1 MGFYFDNSVPL
12 PVNKNFIR
20 DSFQTRILFHND
32 GNRSQSGYAGPP
44 AETRMPAVSFALFF
58 SFWMRTCRYSSRQ
71 YQLNLNGLTQPVP
84 TLSTAWESR
93 IRHIQTLLIL
103 SQSTR
108 STCSQTWCIQKT
120 WVQVFFGAYMRLFYQ
135 QLCNIG
141 RLSQGWRQKWRIC
154 KRNYCDSLTTRSKN
168 LNTTKT
174 INIHCMT
181 HIDVPTGRVTEGAS
195 DTVSNVRVTVM
206 LQTSQPWSQHGAE
219 WVGSRD
225 SESMC
230 PVLVFAHSAY
240 FFSRRLMMLEAENS
254 KRPKLDTRAATVK
267 VTLRL

>member
-1 MGFYFDNSVPL
+1 MHYEL
-12 PVNKNFIR
+12 VN
-20 DSFQTRILFHND
+20 
-32 GNRSQSGYAGPP
+32 
-44 AETRMPAVSFALFF
+44 
-58 SFWMRTCRYSSRQ
+58 
-71 YQLNLNGLTQPVP
+71 
-84 TLSTAWESR
+84 
-93 IRHIQTLLIL
+93 
-103 SQSTR
+103 
-108 STCSQTWCIQKT
+108 CIQKT

-206 LQTSQPWSQHGAE
+206 LQKKNKPTLITAWRWMSWIQRFGKY
-219 WVGSRD
+219 VSR
-225 SESMC
+225 SCICS
-230 PVLVFAHSAY
+230 
-240 FFSRRLMMLEAENS
+240 
-254 KRPKLDTRAATVK
+254 
-267 VTLRL
+267 LRLLLFTPTYDARSRELKAAKAGHQSSHRQGDS